1 MTAVTM
7 LLGWAMEAAVGW
19 PGGVYRRIRH
29 PVVWI
34 GWLVTRL
41 DITLNRERLGSGW
54 RTLAGALAAST
65 VIFAT
70 WAVATAVTALL
81 PDGPP
86 GVAVE
91 ALIAA
96 SLLASRSLYEHVSA
110 VAESLGA
117 NSITS
122 ARQAV
127 SHIVGRDPDGL
138 DEAGIARAALE
149 SLAEN
154 ASDGVVAPLFWGVLF
169 GLPGIAAYKA
179 VNTLDSMI
187 GHRNARYERFGK
199 FAARVDDAA
208 NWFPARLTGGL
219 FALAGGQCTNG
230 WSVMWR
236 DARRH
241 RSVNAGWPEAALA
254 GALGVRLSGPRRY
267 GDALAAEPWLN
278 AGAPDPDAVAMDG
291 GLRLYVRAMLLAFVL
306 LTVAAAA
313 QAVS

>member
-1 MTAVTM
+1 MTAITM
-7 LLGWAMEAAVGW
+7 LLAWAIEAVVGW
-19 PGGVYRRIRH
+19 PESVYRRIRH

-41 DITLNRERLGSGW
+41 DAALNRERLRNGW
-54 RTLAGALAAST
+54 RTSAGALAAST

-86 GVAVE
+86 GIAAE

-110 VAESLGA
+110 ITVSLA
-117 NSITS
+117 ADSIAS
-122 ARQAV
+122 ARAAV
-127 SHIVGRDPDGL
+127 AHIVGRDPNGL

-154 ASDGVVAPLFWGVLF
+154 ASDGVVAPLFWGVLL

-208 NWFPARLTGGL
+208 NWLPARLTGGL
-219 FALAGGQCTNG
+219 FALAAGKRAGA
-230 WSVMWR
+230 WRSMWR

-267 GDALAAEPWLN
+267 GDTVAAEPWLN
-278 AGAPDPDAVAMDG
+278 AGAPDPDAVAMDA
-291 GLRLYVRAMLLAFVL
+291 GLRLYLRAMLLGAVL
-306 LTVAAAA
+306 LTVVAIA

>member
-1 MTAVTM
+1 MTAATM
-7 LLGWAMEAAVGW
+7 LLAWAIEAAVGW
-19 PGGVYRRIRH
+19 PARIYRRIRH

-41 DITLNRERLGSGW
+41 DIALNRESLHDGW
-54 RTLAGALAAST
+54 RTLAGALAAGT
-65 VIFAT
+65 VIFVT
-70 WAVATAVTALL
+70 LAVAIAVTAVL
-81 PDGPP
+81 PNGPP
-86 GVAVE
+86 GIAAE

-110 VAESLGA
+110 VADSLAGD
-117 NSITS
+117 SIAP
-122 ARQAV
+122 AREAV

-154 ASDGVVAPLFWGVLF
+154 ASDGVVAPLFWGVLL

-208 NWFPARLTGGL
+208 NWLPARLTGGL
-219 FALAGGQCTNG
+219 FALAAGRRSGG

-267 GDALAAEPWLN
+267 GDSVAAEPWLN
-278 AGAPDPDAVAMDG
+278 VGAPDPDAATMDA
-291 GLRLYVRAMLLAFVL
+291 GLRLYVRAMLLAAVL
-306 LTVAAAA
+306 LAAVASAELI
-313 QAVS
+313 S

>member
-1 MTAVTM
+1 M
-7 LLGWAMEAAVGW
+7 LLAWAIEAAVGW
-19 PGGVYRRIRH
+19 PGSVYRRIRH

-34 GWLVTRL
+34 GWLVTWL
-41 DITLNRERLGSGW
+41 DTALNRERLRNGW

-65 VIFAT
+65 VIFAAV
-70 WAVATAVTALL
+70 AVATAVTALL

-86 GVAVE
+86 GIAAE

-110 VAESLGA
+110 VAESLA
-117 NSITS
+117 ADSIAK
-122 ARQAV
+122 AREAV
-127 SHIVGRDPDGL
+127 AHIVGRDPNGL

-154 ASDGVVAPLFWGVLF
+154 ASDGVVAPLFWGVLL

-199 FAARVDDAA
+199 FAARLDDAA
-208 NWFPARLTGGL
+208 NWVPARLTGGL
-219 FALAGGQCTNG
+219 FALAAGNRAGA
-230 WSVMWR
+230 WRSMWR

-267 GDALAAEPWLN
+267 GDTVAAEPWLN
-278 AGAPDPDAVAMDG
+278 AGAPDPDAAAMDA
-291 GLRLYVRAMLLAFVL
+291 GLRLYVRAMLLAAVL
-306 LTVAAAA
+306 LAVVAAA
-313 QAVS
+313 QAGS

>member
-1 MTAVTM
+1 MTALAM
-7 LLGWAMEAAVGW
+7 LLAWALEAAAGW
-19 PGGVYRRIRH
+19 PESIYRRIRH

-41 DITLNRERLGSGW
+41 DVALNRETFGDGW
-54 RTLAGALAAST
+54 RTLAGALAASV

-70 WAVATAVTALL
+70 WAVASAITALL
-81 PDGPP
+81 PNGPP
-86 GVAVE
+86 GIAVE

-110 VAESLGA
+110 VAKSLTA
-117 NSITS
+117 DSIAS
-122 ARQAV
+122 AREAV
-127 SHIVGRDPDGL
+127 AHIVGRDPDGL

-154 ASDGVVAPLFWGVLF
+154 ASDGVVAPLFWGVLL

-199 FAARVDDAA
+199 FAARLDDAA
-208 NWFPARLTGGL
+208 NWLPARLTGGL
-219 FALAGGQCTNG
+219 FALAAGKRVNG
-230 WSVMWR
+230 WRVMWH
-236 DARRH
+236 DAGRH

-267 GDALAAEPWLN
+267 GVTVAAEPWLN
-278 AGAPDPDAVAMDG
+278 AGAPDPDTSAMG
-291 GLRLYVRAMLLAFVL
+291 TGLRLYVRAMLLAAVL
-306 LTVAAAA
+306 LAVIATA

>member
-1 MTAVTM
+1 M
-7 LLGWAMEAAVGW
+7 LLAWAIEAAVGW
-19 PGGVYRRIRH
+19 PGSVYRRIRH

-34 GWLVTRL
+34 GWLVKRL
-41 DITLNRERLGSGW
+41 DLVLNRERLGDGW
-54 RTLAGALAAST
+54 RTLAGALAAGT
-65 VIFAT
+65 VVFVT
-70 WAVATAVTALL
+70 WAVAKAVTALL

-86 GVAVE
+86 GVAAE

-110 VAESLGA
+110 VAVSLA
-117 NSITS
+117 AASIAS
-122 ARQAV
+122 AREAV
-127 SHIVGRDPDGL
+127 AHIVGREPNGL

-154 ASDGVVAPLFWGVLF
+154 ASDGVVAPLFWGVLL

-187 GHRNARYERFGK
+187 GHRNARYEQFGK

-208 NWFPARLTGGL
+208 NWVPARLTGSL
-219 FALAGGQCTNG
+219 FALAAGKHAGA
-230 WSVMWR
+230 WRSMWR

-267 GDALAAEPWLN
+267 GDTVAAEPWLN
-278 AGAPDPDAVAMDG
+278 ASAPDPDAAAMDA
-291 GLRLYVRAMLLAFVL
+291 GLRLYVRAMLLAAVL
-306 LTVAAAA
+306 LAVVAAA